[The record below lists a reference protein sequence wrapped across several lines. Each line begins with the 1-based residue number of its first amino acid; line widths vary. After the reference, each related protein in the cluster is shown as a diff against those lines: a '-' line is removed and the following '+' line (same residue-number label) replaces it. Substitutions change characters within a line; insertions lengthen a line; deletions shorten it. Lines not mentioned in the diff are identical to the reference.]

1 MAQPQLHYHIIKEQ
15 DRFISEVYLDEDTMV
30 AVHVEPIDTLDNYV
44 QHIHANDSIEIV
56 HG

>member
-56 HG
+56 